1 MVTKELDVGEVA
13 RHSVNGN
20 PIDALLDRL
29 IERVGGRASVQA
41 VFGEPIQR
49 GDLTVVPVA
58 KVRWAFGGG
67 AGTGPAETEASG
79 SGAGGGVMADP
90 AGYLEIR
97 GDEARFRPIGPAFP
111 SPALV
116 IAGGLTAAIVFGA
129 LARLVKR

>member
-1 MVTKELDVGEVA
+1 
-13 RHSVNGN
+13 
-20 PIDALLDRL
+20 
-29 IERVGGRASVQA
+29 VQA

>member
-1 MVTKELDVGEVA
+1 MVTKELDAAEVA
-13 RHSVNGN
+13 RHSVNGS
-20 PIDALLDRL
+20 PIDAVLDRL
-29 IERVGGRASVQA
+29 VERVGGRASVKA

-49 GDLTVVPVA
+49 GELTVVPVA

-90 AGYLEIR
+90 AGYLEIH
-97 GDEARFRPIGPAFP
+97 GDEVRFRPVAMFP

-129 LARLVKR
+129 LARLARR